1 MKFQKEAMVKYLEL
15 FSDAYWGTE
24 RLQKLKQK

>member
-15 FSDAYWGTE
+15 FSDANWGTE
-24 RLQKLKQK
+24 QLQKLKQ